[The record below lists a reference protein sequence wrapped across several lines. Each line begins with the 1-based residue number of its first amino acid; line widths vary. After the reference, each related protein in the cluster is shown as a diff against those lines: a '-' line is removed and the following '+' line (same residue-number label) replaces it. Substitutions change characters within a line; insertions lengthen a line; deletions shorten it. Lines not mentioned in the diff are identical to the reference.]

1 MARYNTAAWHWLLAD
16 SEPAAGRPIDRNP
29 HQPPRMASRS
39 PVLLLLL
46 LLMLLRLPHPAAPS
60 PVVHSDAP
68 YVEIQPDR
76 YTFQG
81 LAPVAGWGIV
91 PASCC
96 VAQAISTREDTL
108 LLMDSGELLLAHP
121 QIQPGSP
128 RPRRHFEHVRGARLV
143 AGSRLI
149 YDRDGVPVAVVDAAS
164 FRALSC
170 ELSSGVGLAPTCNV
184 SAHATTPVDFGT
196 IHGAVRA
203 EPRQAPGAATTLSEA
218 TAVFVASERGLFRCA
233 GTSGPPL
240 HASAR
245 AAVHCTRVLGD
256 QPTQQPIIAVAAHDG
271 LVAAGGLDKFFF
283 IDAATAAVTHWEWTT
298 RDYGGGAVAGGVLD
312 GAPRTIAFERA
323 SGDIYVRGTRSILA
337 LALLLLLFWSL
348 RLLRWRFDRLARTA
362 H

>member
-1 MARYNTAAWHWLLAD
+1 
-16 SEPAAGRPIDRNP
+16 
-29 HQPPRMASRS
+29 
-39 PVLLLLL
+39 
-46 LLMLLRLPHPAAPS
+46 
-60 PVVHSDAP
+60 VVHSDAP

-218 TAVFVASERGLFRCA
+218 TAVFVASERGLFRCMLLLERRSTVLVCSA
-233 GTSGPPL
+233 ISRPSSRSSQWLPTMGWSLPVGSTSSSSSMRPPL
-240 HASAR
+240 
-245 AAVHCTRVLGD
+245 
-256 QPTQQPIIAVAAHDG
+256 P
-271 LVAAGGLDKFFF
+271 
-283 IDAATAAVTHWEWTT
+283 
-298 RDYGGGAVAGGVLD
+298 
-312 GAPRTIAFERA
+312 
-323 SGDIYVRGTRSILA
+323 
-337 LALLLLLFWSL
+337 
-348 RLLRWRFDRLARTA
+348 
-362 H
+362 